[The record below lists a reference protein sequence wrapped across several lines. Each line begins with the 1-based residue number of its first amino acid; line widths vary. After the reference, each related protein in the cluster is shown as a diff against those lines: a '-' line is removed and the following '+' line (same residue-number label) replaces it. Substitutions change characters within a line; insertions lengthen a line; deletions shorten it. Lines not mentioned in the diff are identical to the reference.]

1 MADPSLADAAAELYV
16 VPPGEFV
23 AERNARAKQVEDREL
38 AEQIRTLRK
47 PSIAAWVVNVFARER
62 ADRLGQAL
70 QLAAELREAQEDLDA
85 RTLSKLGRDR
95 RALTSQLAREAAS
108 LASSGGARI
117 TDSTVE
123 AVQQTITAAFFDPDA
138 ATAVASGRLVREL
151 EPSSEFPLD
160 FDATVGGGAPERT
173 PPPSP
178 PADEVRER
186 RERKEAE
193 KAVHAAERDLERAKR
208 EQAKADK
215 EREAAASRADRLEA
229 EVEEL
234 EAQLAR
240 ARAEAEKAR
249 AAVEETTGRAAE
261 AAEGVRSA
269 ESAVEEAR
277 SALERRG
284 RA

>member
-1 MADPSLADAAAELYV
+1 MADPSLAEVAAELYAV
-16 VPPGEFV
+16 APADFI
-23 AERNARAKQVEDREL
+23 AERKARSEQVEDREL
-38 AEQIRTLRK
+38 AAQIKTLRK
-47 PSIAAWVVNVFARER
+47 PSIAAWVVNVFASER

-85 RTLSKLGRDR
+85 KTLSKLGRDR

-108 LASSGGARI
+108 LASSRGARI

-160 FDATVGGGAPERT
+160 FDAAVGGGTPERT

-178 PADEVRER
+178 PADEVRAR

-193 KAVHAAERDLERAKR
+193 KAVHAAERDLERAER
-208 EQAKADK
+208 AHAKAGK
-215 EREAAASRADRLEA
+215 EQESAASRADQFEA

-234 EAQLAR
+234 EGELAR
-240 ARAEAEKAR
+240 ARAGAEKAR
-249 AAVEETTGRAAE
+249 AAVEETAERAAE
-261 AAEGVRSA
+261 TAEDVRSA
-269 ESAVEEAR
+269 EAAVATAR
-277 SALERRG
+277 SALERLG
-284 RA
+284 GS